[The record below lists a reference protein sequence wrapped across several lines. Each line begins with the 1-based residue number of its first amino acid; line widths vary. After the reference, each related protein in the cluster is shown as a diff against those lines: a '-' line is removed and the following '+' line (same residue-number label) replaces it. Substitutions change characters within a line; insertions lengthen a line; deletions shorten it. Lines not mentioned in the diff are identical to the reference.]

1 MLVSILSRRWL
12 AALFMSGLPLLPAPS
27 SAAAPRPP
35 LTSAQRRAASFV
47 APLSDVLMLSS
58 RQKIE
63 LRRST
68 RRTLEQ
74 FDALRMPITMA
85 TLDTITA
92 LSQAHKLAV
101 GRTLRPSQ
109 YMVYLRFYQ
118 NGTVP
123 LPVPP
128 QLAPR
133 PATAA
138 GRP

>member
-1 MLVSILSRRWL
+1 MPVNVYSRRWL
-12 AALFMSGLPLLPAPS
+12 VALILTGLPLWNAPA

-35 LTSAQRRAASFV
+35 ITSAQRRAAAFV
-47 APLSDVLMLSS
+47 APLSDILMLSN

-63 LRRST
+63 LRRNT

-92 LSQAHKLAV
+92 LSQAHRLAV
-101 GRTLRPSQ
+101 GRVLRPSQ
-109 YMVYLRFYQ
+109 YMVYMRFYQ

-133 PATAA
+133 PVA
-138 GRP
+138 GAKP

>member
-1 MLVSILSRRWL
+1 MSDFNSTRSLRWL
-12 AALFMSGLPLLPAPS
+12 ALLLLGLLLAPS
-27 SAAAPRPP
+27 TLSASGPRPP

-47 APLSDVLMLSS
+47 APLADVLMLSN
-58 RQKIE
+58 RQKITM
-63 LRRST
+63 RRNT
-68 RRTLEQ
+68 RHTLEQ

-92 LSQAHKLAV
+92 LAQAHRLTV
-101 GRTLRPSQ
+101 GRVLRPSQ
-109 YMVYLRFYQ
+109 YMAYLRLYQ

-133 PATAA
+133 PATPA
-138 GRP
+138 RP

>member
-1 MLVSILSRRWL
+1 
-12 AALFMSGLPLLPAPS
+12 
-27 SAAAPRPP
+27 
-35 LTSAQRRAASFV
+35 
-47 APLSDVLMLSS
+47 MLSN

-133 PATAA
+133 PATTP